1 MRNFILVLEI
11 FMENNVALYCDAFR
25 FMPQHLQERRFLLV
39 KHYILILKCTGEL
52 VSLNINRYK
61 CGYCGACVG
70 VCPKGALEL
79 VETWVEVDES
89 TCITCGICD
98 RICPVGA
105 IEVMK

>member
-1 MRNFILVLEI
+1 M
-11 FMENNVALYCDAFR
+11 
-25 FMPQHLQERRFLLV
+25 
-39 KHYILILKCTGEL
+39 
-52 VSLNINRYK
+52 
-61 CGYCGACVG
+61 G

-79 VETWVEVDES
+79 VETWVEVDEN

>member
-1 MRNFILVLEI
+1 MLMWHHTVKLLGPYHIICKKEDI
-11 FMENNVALYCDAFR
+11 CWSNNN
-25 FMPQHLQERRFLLV
+25 LL
-39 KHYILILKCTGEL
+39 LKVTGEL
-52 VSLNINRYK
+52 VSIKVNRYK

-89 TCITCGICD
+89 TCISCGICD